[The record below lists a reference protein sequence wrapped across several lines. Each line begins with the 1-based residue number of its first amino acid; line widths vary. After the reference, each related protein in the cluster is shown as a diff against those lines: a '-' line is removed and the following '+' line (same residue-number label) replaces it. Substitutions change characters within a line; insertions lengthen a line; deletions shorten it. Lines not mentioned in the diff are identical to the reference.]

1 MWTETERG
9 FFYMKKWISAV
20 LTLLCLIMTGAA
32 CAKTYELECGSNG
45 YFVCEDFQSEM
56 PKMAE
61 EIFGGF
67 VREGDEMLCGT
78 LFEEHYRNSPGKVN
92 RGGALMAVKREGKIL
107 LMSANGDE
115 GRWNAGIETD
125 SFLPPDAQFS
135 VTTTGGENVYAHL
148 TILYRDGAYEMRTL
162 GNGGAYL
169 YAYSWTDE
177 MGKALHMDCENGK
190 FSLRE
195 EGDWPYTILA
205 EGRAMPDRLAAWTAD
220 TLPKDTAGIRAFEET
235 YPIKLND
242 DEAYI
247 TSVNLR
253 ERATGQS
260 DTWGKYTAKV
270 QILDQ
275 KSGNSAP
282 WFRVRVGNLEGW
294 VSGVYVHGLND
305 RDQWSVYSASVMIHP
320 VGRMKTETMLWRMP
334 GGEAAMQLPADTYV
348 HVLGERDGWLHVIV
362 PNGELTWRT
371 DWDGTYGFVK
381 AEDMAVGISKVD
393 AMHKAQ

>member
-1 MWTETERG
+1 
-9 FFYMKKWISAV
+9 MKKWFISIGV
-20 LTLLCLIMTGAA
+20 LLCLITAGTA

-45 YFVCEDFQSEM
+45 YFVCEDFQNEM

-67 VREGDEMLCGT
+67 VREGDEVLCGT
-78 LFEEHYRNSPGKVN
+78 VFEEHYRNSPGKVN
-92 RGGALMAVKREGKIL
+92 RGGALMAVKRDGKIL

-148 TILYRDGAYEMRTL
+148 TILYRDAAYEMRTL

-177 MGKALHMDCENGK
+177 MGKALHMDCDNGK

-205 EGRAMPDRLAAWTAD
+205 EGRAVPDRLAAWTAD
-220 TLPKDTAGIRAFEET
+220 ALPKDEAGICAFEAAH
-235 YPIKLND
+235 PLMLGD

-270 QILDQ
+270 KILGQ
-275 KSGNSAP
+275 QPGNGAP
-282 WFRVRVGNLEGW
+282 WFHVRVGNLDGW
-294 VSGVYVHGLND
+294 ASGTYVHRLND
-305 RDQWSVYSASVMIHP
+305 RNQWSVYSASVMVHP
-320 VGRMKTETMLWRMP
+320 VGRVKRETVLMRMP
-334 GGEAAMQLPADTYV
+334 GGENMIKLSADTYV

-362 PNGELTWRT
+362 PRGELGWQT
-371 DWDGTYGFVK
+371 DWNGTYGFVK
-381 AEDMAVGISKVD
+381 AGDMAVGISQTD
-393 AMHKAQ
+393 AMYKN